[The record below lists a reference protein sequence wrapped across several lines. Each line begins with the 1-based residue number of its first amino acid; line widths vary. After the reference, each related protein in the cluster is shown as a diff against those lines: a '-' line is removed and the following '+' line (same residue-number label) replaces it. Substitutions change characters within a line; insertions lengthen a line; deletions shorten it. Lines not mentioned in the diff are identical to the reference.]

1 VASRR
6 KNVSGNAKSRMPYSK
21 DRPTLSQWL
30 RLIAMGR
37 SLLEAIG
44 AAASTKAKCD
54 PDSGPLR
61 ALDVHELVAGALA
74 ILGISF
80 RAAPS

>member
-1 VASRR
+1 
-6 KNVSGNAKSRMPYSK
+6 
-21 DRPTLSQWL
+21 
-30 RLIAMGR
+30 MGR

-54 PDSGPLR
+54 PDSGTLR